1 MKLISLTLE
10 NYRGYQERTTIE
22 VSDLTALIGKNDIGK
37 TTLLDALGVF
47 FNHKLCKFDATDKCV
62 YSGEQDDV
70 LIGCEFSNLP
80 EQLILDERANT
91 TLQNEFLLNER
102 GNLELF
108 RIFKK
113 GKGNGEYAAWCVHP
127 SAKDAK
133 GILYK
138 KNDQLKAIAERR
150 SVNVEDQRV
159 NALLRQ
165 GIYGSIEDL
174 KLSPQMIPLKAE
186 DGKSVWERISSYLP
200 HFALFRADRPSTDE
214 EAEVQDPM
222 KAAVS
227 NALSELDTELEN
239 IKQVVRE
246 KTLAVAADTI
256 SHLNDI
262 DSKLASEL
270 IPEFKVEPNWG
281 SIFKLSLIGN
291 DGVHINK
298 RGSGVRRLILISFFK
313 AEAERIK
320 RDNSKKGVI
329 YAIEEPETSQH
340 PSYQQMLVD
349 AFKELSE
356 LDDCQV
362 ILTTHVPALA
372 EKIDLGSLRHIHRN
386 DTGDLIVASGQDAT
400 YEVIAKDLGVLP
412 DSRAQLIVCLEG
424 PNDIHFFKRLSRN
437 LIAEGI
443 GVPDLNDDPRIVMI
457 PLGGDTLR
465 DWVNSHYLKNLGKP
479 EIHIYDRDMAQPPK
493 YKATVD
499 AVNGRGDGSQAFLT
513 TKRELENYISP
524 RAIKAVFNVDIEIED
539 DTDVPTTLAG
549 LTPYREGKC
558 KKKLNTLVMDKY
570 SHADLVEMDPNGNI
584 LEWMQAIQRNLV

>member
-1 MKLISLTLE
+1 MKT
-10 NYRGYQERTTIE
+10 
-22 VSDLTALIGKNDIGK
+22 
-37 TTLLDALGVF
+37 
-47 FNHKLCKFDATDKCV
+47 
-62 YSGEQDDV
+62 
-70 LIGCEFSNLP
+70 
-80 EQLILDERANT
+80 
-91 TLQNEFLLNER
+91 
-102 GNLELF
+102 
-108 RIFKK
+108 
-113 GKGNGEYAAWCVHP
+113 
-127 SAKDAK
+127 
-133 GILYK
+133 
-138 KNDQLKAIAERR
+138 
-150 SVNVEDQRV
+150 
-159 NALLRQ
+159 
-165 GIYGSIEDL
+165 
-174 KLSPQMIPLKAE
+174 
-186 DGKSVWERISSYLP
+186 
-200 HFALFRADRPSTDE
+200 
-214 EAEVQDPM
+214 
-222 KAAVS
+222 AVS

-281 SIFKLSLIGN
+281 SIFKLSLIGNN

-386 DTGDLIVASGQDAT
+386 DTGDLSVASGQDAT

-457 PLGGDTLR
+457 PPGGDTLR
-465 DWVNSHYLKNLGKP
+465 DWVNSHYLTKS
-479 EIHIYDRDMAQPPK
+479 DQ
-493 YKATVD
+493 
-499 AVNGRGDGSQAFLT
+499 GSF
-513 TKRELENYISP
+513 
-524 RAIKAVFNVDIEIED
+524 
-539 DTDVPTTLAG
+539 
-549 LTPYREGKC
+549 
-558 KKKLNTLVMDKY
+558 
-570 SHADLVEMDPNGNI
+570 
-584 LEWMQAIQRNLV
+584 

>member
-1 MKLISLTLE
+1 MKLVSLTLM
-10 NYRGYQERTTIE
+10 NYRGYQGKTTIGI
-22 VSDLTALIGKNDIGK
+22 SDLTALIGKNDIGK
-37 TTLLDALGVF
+37 TTVLDALGVF
-47 FNHKLCKFDATDKCV
+47 FNHKLCKFDVTDKCV
-62 YSGEQDDV
+62 YSDEQDDV
-70 LIGCEFSNLP
+70 LIGCEFNELP
-80 EQLILDERANT
+80 AQLILDERANT
-91 TLQNEFLLNER
+91 TLQNEFLLNEK
-102 GNLELF
+102 GNLELY

-113 GKGNGEYAAWCVHP
+113 GKGNGEYASWCVHP

-138 KNDQLKAIAERR
+138 KNDQLKAIAERLTIQ
-150 SVNVEDQRV
+150 VEDQRV

-165 GIYGSIEDL
+165 GIYASIDDL
-174 KLSPQMIPLKAE
+174 KLKSQMVPLKAE

-227 NALSELDTELEN
+227 NALSELEPELAN
-239 IKQVVRE
+239 IKQIVRE

-262 DSKLASEL
+262 DSQLASEL
-270 IPEFKVEPNWG
+270 IPEFKVEPKWD

-313 AEAERIK
+313 AEVERIK
-320 RDNSKKGVI
+320 KENNNKGVI

-349 AFKELSE
+349 AFKDLAE

-362 ILTTHVPALA
+362 VITTHVPALA
-372 EKIDLGSLRHIHRN
+372 EKIDLQSLRHIQRDSN
-386 DTGDLIVASGQDAT
+386 GDLIVASGQDAT
-400 YEVIAKDLGVLP
+400 YEIIAKDLGVLP
-412 DSRAQLIVCLEG
+412 DSRAQVIVCLEG
-424 PNDIHFFKRLSRN
+424 PNDINFFKRLSRN
-437 LIAEGI
+437 LISEGVDI
-443 GVPDLNDDPRIVMI
+443 PDLNDDPRIVMI

-479 EIHIYDRDMAQPPK
+479 EIHIYDRDMQEPPK
-493 YKATVD
+493 YKATAD
-499 AVNGRGDGSQAFLT
+499 AVNARGDASQGFVT

-524 RAIKAVFNVDIEIED
+524 RAIKEVFNVDIEIGD

-549 LTPYREGKC
+549 LTRYNESKC

-570 SHADLVEMDPNGNI
+570 YHADLTEMDPTGNV
-584 LEWMQAIQRNLV
+584 LEWMQAIKVNLV

>member
-10 NYRGYQERTTIE
+10 NYRGYQERTTIDI
-22 VSDLTALIGKNDIGK
+22 SDLTALIGKNDIGK

-113 GKGNGEYAAWCVHP
+113 GKGNGEYASWCVHP

-138 KNDQLKAIAERR
+138 KNDQLKTIAERR
-150 SVNVEDQRV
+150 GVDVEDQRI

-165 GIYGSIEDL
+165 GIYNSIDDL
-174 KLSPQMIPLKAE
+174 KLTPQMIPLKAE

-320 RDNSKKGVI
+320 RDNSRKGVI

-386 DTGDLIVASGQDAT
+386 DAGDLTVASGQDAT

-443 GVPDLNDDPRIVMI
+443 DIPDLNDDPRIVMI

-479 EIHIYDRDMAQPPK
+479 EIHIYDRDMAEPPK

-499 AVNGRGDGSQAFLT
+499 AVNGRGDGSLAFLT

-524 RAIKAVFNVDIEIED
+524 RAIKEVFNVDIEIKD

-549 LTPYREGKC
+549 LTAYREGKC

-584 LEWMQAIQRNLV
+584 LEWMQAIKTNLV